1 MLEPE
6 FELPPGTRAG
16 NIVAELMA
24 VELCPPPISPG
35 RVGIWLHKVILR
47 LIHILLTLI
56 RTRVSLFAVP
66 IPRPRLS
73 EKPRVLRGA
82 PDLSF
87 LPIDIAP
94 YRPPALTLRCTHNE
108 TASRTKLRVLRS
120 PRSLSPP
127 QYDALQRSLAHVL
140 AHVLAQTQRIER
152 HVYDMFL
159 STPSLLWVRVTH
171 SRGRW
176 ASVTSGRRSPWCMVQ
191 NPSMSCY

>member
-56 RTRVSLFAVP
+56 RTRVSLFTVP

-152 HVYDMFL
+152 HVFVQ
-159 STPSLLWVRVTH
+159 SPSLHWVRVTH

>member
-47 LIHILLTLI
+47 LIHIVLTLI
-56 RTRVSLFAVP
+56 STRVSLFTVP

-73 EKPRVLRGA
+73 EKPRVLRAVYARGA

-87 LPIDIAP
+87 LPYR

-152 HVYDMFL
+152 HVF
-159 STPSLLWVRVTH
+159 VH
-171 SRGRW
+171 SFFALGSRH
-176 ASVTSGRRSPWCMVQ
+176 P
-191 NPSMSCY
+191 

>member
-6 FELPPGTRAG
+6 LELPPGTRAG

-56 RTRVSLFAVP
+56 RTRVSLFTVP

-87 LPIDIAP
+87 LPYR
-94 YRPPALTLRCTHNE
+94 YRP
-108 TASRTKLRVLRS
+108 
-120 PRSLSPP
+120 LSPP
-127 QYDALQRSLAHVL
+127 CAYPALYPQRDRLSYEAARLA
-140 AHVLAQTQRIER
+140 
-152 HVYDMFL
+152 
-159 STPSLLWVRVTH
+159 
-171 SRGRW
+171 
-176 ASVTSGRRSPWCMVQ
+176 
-191 NPSMSCY
+191 